1 MPIALFLAAM
11 RNTLIILAG
20 LVLGSAAWAVNQGM
34 AGDPVVGPGK
44 AGAEKDEK
52 GRIKGAG
59 TGGPNREFH
68 QQFERRVDRPEEAIE
83 KDRKAKEEKAKRE
96 GKSGSEPEFS
106 KR

>member
-1 MPIALFLAAM
+1 M

-34 AGDPVVGPGK
+34 AGDPIVGPGK

-59 TGGPNREFH
+59 AGAGPHREFH

-96 GKSGSEPEFS
+96 EAASKTPGS
-106 KR
+106 